1 MHTLKMVHLD
11 IKPLN
16 IAYSQSFKKW
26 VFLDFGF
33 TEFIKENITQ
43 KTLVCYVGTYGYSS
57 PQMKKTLNNNNYV
70 NLYLNDIFGL

>member
-33 TEFIKENITQ
+33 TEFIKENIT
-43 KTLVCYVGTYGYSS
+43 
-57 PQMKKTLNNNNYV
+57 
-70 NLYLNDIFGL
+70 